1 MSNFTEG
8 NYKSFK
14 ANADLSAKQYYIVK
28 LDTDGV
34 GIVLA
39 SAASD
44 FVLGTLNSKPTSG
57 MTGDVSLRS
66 AAGTHKVVLGGT
78 VSAVGGKLVA
88 DSAGKAVVS
97 TNAGDHMIGYA
108 LQTGSAGDIIEYMP
122 SADRV

>member
-1 MSNFTEG
+1 MSNYTVG
-8 NYKSFK
+8 NNKSFK
-14 ANADLSAKQYYIVK
+14 ANADLSAKQFYIVK

-34 GIVLA
+34 GVVLA

-44 FVLGTLNSKPTSG
+44 FVLGTLDNKPTSG
-57 MTGDVSLRS
+57 MTASVSLRS
-66 AAGTHKVVLGGT
+66 SAGTHKVVLGGT
-78 VSAVGGKLVA
+78 VSAIGGKLVA